1 MVSYINILGKD
12 LIDAPFFF
20 KFDETTTQQIKKQ
33 YDSFVTYYSFRF
45 YRTIYAGFLFVSY
58 CASDDLVSHF
68 LMLISFR
75 ACVEHE
81 QSKC

>member
-12 LIDAPFFF
+12 LIDAPFFL

-45 YRTIYAGFLFVSY
+45 
-58 CASDDLVSHF
+58 
-68 LMLISFR
+68 
-75 ACVEHE
+75 
-81 QSKC
+81 